1 VALAAARFRRY
12 YPAMRE
18 FTIFALVLL
27 SGLSASAQTPSG
39 WKTIKDAKSA
49 CQIAVPAEWS
59 ALGENNGAAIYKDST
74 TAIAVVT
81 AQPGQEFKPLTPGFI
96 RSMGLPAGKVF
107 ENSDKRIFYQDQTS
121 RGPDDTSAFSVSVPA
136 KSGSC
141 SCHVAF
147 VPSVSADTAK
157 KIAMSLV
164 PVPET

>member
-1 VALAAARFRRY
+1 
-12 YPAMRE
+12 MRE

-27 SGLSASAQTPSG
+27 SGLTAPAQTTSG
-39 WKTIKDAKSA
+39 WKTIKDAKSV
-49 CQIAVPAEWS
+49 CQISVPPEWTP
-59 ALGENNGAAIYKDST
+59 LGENNGAAVYKDAT

-96 RSMGLPAGKVF
+96 RSMDLPKDKVF
-107 ENSDKRIFYQDQTS
+107 ENTAKRIFYQDQAS

-136 KSGSC
+136 KNGSC

-147 VPSVSADTAK
+147 VPSVSTDTAK
-157 KIAMSLV
+157 KIALSLV